1 MAASYWEKR
10 FERLKKHEMRKADAV
25 NADLARAYRDALRK
39 LRADVERWYDR
50 FARENDVSLA
60 RAREI
65 LDRRE
70 LAAFRMA
77 LSDYIAEAKRLDLDA
92 DHIRALENASM
103 RVRLTRAQEIY
114 LKTAQHVE
122 KLAKRQGLKL
132 DGLMREVYTDAT
144 YRTAYETQKLKGFE
158 NVREVPAR
166 QIDAA
171 VSRPWAPDGADFSA
185 RIWKQKKD
193 LINNLQT
200 DITRALMTG
209 ETTADLA
216 EQISKRFNT
225 TYGQAYRLVE
235 TETAYIQERAMLDTY
250 DALDVEQYEIC
261 AVLDSKTS
269 ETCQHLDGKIFD
281 KKDAKPGVT
290 MPPFHCHCRTT
301 TIPYIEGVT
310 DDGERVARD
319 PETGKSVRVPD
330 MTYEEWKAKYVVSEI
345 QGEEGTK
352 NEERSIIEIQKAKV
366 PSKAFEDIGQVCTDG
381 KVEYRSVKTL
391 SAPLSTEEI
400 IAKVSGGDESGGS
413 CASVAYAY
421 IGNRGGVDVLDFR
434 GGSSRAVFSNPDI
447 ERKISNLPG
456 VLSYVAEHTNDFI
469 AFKKLSVN
477 IKSDKEYYL
486 GIGRHAAIIRKI
498 EGRLEYLELQSP
510 FRGCNGFKPLN
521 SERLRRRFKCQQSHS
536 RKGIGKYEVKSTL
549 IEVESLARN
558 EEFKAL
564 LGYINTAPSEQQK
577 GEGGSEK

>member
-1 MAASYWEKR
+1 M
-10 FERLKKHEMRKADAV
+10 D
-25 NADLARAYRDALRK
+25 N
-39 LRADVERWYDR
+39 
-50 FARENDVSLA
+50 
-60 RAREI
+60 
-65 LDRRE
+65 RE
-70 LAAFRMA
+70 LAAFRMT

-158 NVREVPAR
+158 NFREVPAR

-209 ETTADLA
+209 ETTTDLA

-250 DALDVEQYEIC
+250 DALDIEKYEIC

-319 PETGKSVRVPD
+319 PETGKTVEIPD
-330 MTYEEWKAKYVVSEI
+330 MTYKEWKATYVVSED
-345 QGEEGTK
+345 TK
-352 NEERSIIEIQKAKV
+352 TQKSTRESGALTNENDPTFERRIAHAERYYEFIRKV
-366 PSKAFEDIGQVCTDG
+366 GKNSFVDKVSYHSGFSKAFIGRVFDHVFINKHQLSDGYRRFDPSYDMAQSFQRLLSGTHDDNDIVLLRHEHLEKALEKRYNLT
-381 KVEYRSVKTL
+381 Y
-391 SAPLSTEEI
+391 EE
-400 IAKVSGGDESGGS
+400 AHKL
-413 CASVAYAY
+413 A
-421 IGNRGGVDVLDFR
+421 
-434 GGSSRAVFSNPDI
+434 
-447 ERKISNLPG
+447 ERK
-456 VLSYVAEHTNDFI
+456 YFYDR
-469 AFKKLSVN
+469 
-477 IKSDKEYYL
+477 
-486 GIGRHAAIIRKI
+486 GR
-498 EGRLEYLELQSP
+498 
-510 FRGCNGFKPLN
+510 
-521 SERLRRRFKCQQSHS
+521 
-536 RKGIGKYEVKSTL
+536 
-549 IEVESLARN
+549 
-558 EEFKAL
+558 
-564 LGYINTAPSEQQK
+564 
-577 GEGGSEK
+577 